1 MFPTDI
7 CFGSYYQGEEVTFDY
22 NYVRVFGAAVKKC
35 VCGSANCRGYIGG
48 DPLNAEVIVQE
59 DSDDEYPEPVVLRE
73 DAKMNN
79 KEGNITCAT
88 STINCAKIKIQRK
101 RPKKKNTLDGFI
113 AENQDTSC
121 QTNINNSVGQEKV
134 NLGNSIAVVSL
145 KFREE
150 CENLPD
156 VSRAS
161 ALKAE
166 TCVALKGSE
175 YLSHS
180 SAQPVE
186 TSLSLKDTCET
197 VSGVR
202 KGCTVAGKVVK
213 FSISSAQ
220 ELEITSPD
228 AGVSKSLRKS
238 KSSNGKEI
246 HDSLKSC
253 LFVKTSR
260 ESSLVKKGKQR
271 NYAVNS
277 TPSPDVDGKLQVPQP
292 KLKKPPDGSLHGHFE
307 AGISLLS
314 FCFGI
319 CRLWSTGTLSFLT

>member
-1 MFPTDI
+1 MFPTGI

-35 VCGSANCRGYIGG
+35 VCGSPNCRGYIGG

-73 DAKMNN
+73 DAKMDH
-79 KEGNITCAT
+79 KEDNITCAT

-113 AENQDTSC
+113 AENQESSC
-121 QTNINNSVGQEKV
+121 QTDINRFVGQEKV

-145 KFREE
+145 NVKEE
-150 CENLPD
+150 SKNFTD
-156 VSRAS
+156 VSPAS

-166 TCVALKGSE
+166 TRAARKTSE
-175 YLSHS
+175 CLSHS

-197 VSGVR
+197 VSVVR
-202 KGCTVAGKVVK
+202 KGCTVAGKVAK
-213 FSISSAQ
+213 YSISSAQ

-228 AGVSKSLRKS
+228 AVVSKSLRKS
-238 KSSNGKEI
+238 KSSNGKET

-260 ESSLVKKGKQR
+260 ESSLLKKAKQR

-277 TPSPDVDGKLQVPQP
+277 RPSLDVDSKLQVPQP
-292 KLKKPPDGSLHGHFE
+292 KLKKPPDGSLYGHFE
-307 AGISLLS
+307 AGIIVII
-314 FCFGI
+314 FF
-319 CRLWSTGTLSFLT
+319 